1 MSITTPLRPETP
13 EELAARVRG
22 LHRHLNVL
30 RDHAGIPGIA
40 AASNLAQELDYIA
53 MRVENGTSRPAY
65 RSLSDDHDD
74 GQTGGFAA

>member
-40 AASNLAQELDYIA
+40 AAINLAQELDYIA
-53 MRVENGTSRPAY
+53 MRIETGPSRPAFRGTSRQPNPEHPA
-65 RSLSDDHDD
+65 
-74 GQTGGFAA
+74 

>member
-40 AASNLAQELDYIA
+40 AAINLAQELDYIA
-53 MRVENGTSRPAY
+53 MRIETGPSRPAY
-65 RSLSDDHDD
+65 RGTSRQPNPEHP
-74 GQTGGFAA
+74 A

>member
-30 RDHAGIPGIA
+30 RDHSGIPGIA

-53 MRVENGTSRPAY
+53 MRIETGPSRPAFRGTSRQPDPEHPA
-65 RSLSDDHDD
+65 
-74 GQTGGFAA
+74 

>member
-1 MSITTPLRPETP
+1 VSITTPLRPETP

-53 MRVENGTSRPAY
+53 MRIETGPSRPAFRGTSRQPNPEHPA
-65 RSLSDDHDD
+65 
-74 GQTGGFAA
+74 

>member
-40 AASNLAQELDYIA
+40 AASDLAQELDYIA
-53 MRVENGTSRPAY
+53 MRIETGPSRPAFRGTSRQPNPEHPA
-65 RSLSDDHDD
+65 
-74 GQTGGFAA
+74 

>member
-53 MRVENGTSRPAY
+53 MRIEQGPARPAY
-65 RSLSDDHDD
+65 RSLSDP
-74 GQTGGFAA
+74 GTGGAA

>member
-13 EELAARVRG
+13 EELAARIRG

-40 AASNLAQELDYIA
+40 AAINLAQELDYIA
-53 MRVENGTSRPAY
+53 MRIETGPSRPAFRGTSRQPDPEHPA
-65 RSLSDDHDD
+65 
-74 GQTGGFAA
+74 

>member
-13 EELAARVRG
+13 EELAARIRG
-22 LHRHLNVL
+22 LHRHLDVL

-53 MRVENGTSRPAY
+53 MRVEQGPARPAF
-65 RSLSDDHDD
+65 RA
-74 GQTGGFAA
+74 TPREGGPA

>member
-53 MRVENGTSRPAY
+53 MRIETGPSRPAFRGTSRQPNPEHPA
-65 RSLSDDHDD
+65 
-74 GQTGGFAA
+74 

>member
-30 RDHAGIPGIA
+30 RDHAGIPGVA
-40 AASNLAQELDYIA
+40 APVAEWIGRRLNHAIKRREVT
-53 MRVENGTSRPAY
+53 R
-65 RSLSDDHDD
+65 
-74 GQTGGFAA
+74 

>member
-1 MSITTPLRPETP
+1 VSITTPLRPETP

-40 AASNLAQELDYIA
+40 AAINLAQELDYIA
-53 MRVENGTSRPAY
+53 MRIETGPSRPAY
-65 RSLSDDHDD
+65 RGTSRQPNPEHP
-74 GQTGGFAA
+74 A

>member
-40 AASNLAQELDYIA
+40 AASDLAQELDYIA
-53 MRVENGTSRPAY
+53 MRIETGPSRPAFRGTSRQPDPEHPA
-65 RSLSDDHDD
+65 
-74 GQTGGFAA
+74 